1 MIGCRGNPWNP
12 IRIRRSAVVG
22 ASGLVRVEDLAR
34 RLVEEDVPRAK
45 DDGEDPPGGD
55 ELLFGRRLPV
65 DAPCMIIV
73 WP

>member
-1 MIGCRGNPWNP
+1 MQSSE
-12 IRIRRSAVVG
+12 RIV
-22 ASGLVRVEDLAR
+22 VRVEDLAR
-34 RLVEEDVPRAK
+34 QLVDEDVPRAT
-45 DDGEDPPGGD
+45 DDGEVPPGGD

>member
-1 MIGCRGNPWNP
+1 MQSSE
-12 IRIRRSAVVG
+12 RIV
-22 ASGLVRVEDLAR
+22 VRVEDLAR
-34 RLVEEDVPRAK
+34 QLVDEDVPRAK

-73 WP
+73 RP